1 LRGSLTIGAI
11 RAAFRSPLIHTLRVI
26 EKPGCVGVGWRY
38 IAEIDRN
45 AAEIDVRAATWK
57 TEEALIEYVR
67 AFFGSGPVS
76 ASRLLK

>member
-1 LRGSLTIGAI
+1 L
-11 RAAFRSPLIHTLRVI
+11 
-26 EKPGCVGVGWRY
+26 EQY